1 MSPATPPL
9 SIARV
14 HDLVTVAAEIPT
26 PSTPSADDDT
36 PTASGRRLYLNA
48 MTHFFSGFSPTKS
61 TAGAD
66 RPSESFLSCP

>member
-9 SIARV
+9 SVDRV
-14 HDLVTVAAEIPT
+14 HDLVTAAAEMPT
-26 PSTPSADDDT
+26 PATTLADA
-36 PTASGRRLYLNA
+36 PAASGHRLYLNA

-66 RPSESFLSCP
+66 RPAESSLSCP